1 MHPLLR
7 SWKTFL
13 LYLAAWAPLGLMF
26 GLLISVAGPL
36 TKSET
41 ATLIVPV
48 IVVLA
53 FACLSP
59 WYMCRALPLR
69 STNPWRLFGQ
79 HALAAVVVAAGLLIA
94 ASAYVSSLSDVLP
107 GLNRGYTR
115 AAPVLGAMITM
126 IYLLSVAMH
135 YVVIE
140 AQTSRRS
147 ELLAREAQLRALKAQ
162 VNPHFLFN
170 SLNSI
175 SSLTAADPMR
185 ARQMC
190 IQLADFLRTSLRLGE
205 RTLIPFSEEMELTR
219 MYLSVEQ
226 VRFGGRLQMAIDI
239 EPACDD
245 CEVPAL
251 MIQPLVENAVKHG
264 IALLEQGGE
273 IRMLGRIV
281 KDGLRFVIENPYDP
295 LAPSSRSGIGL
306 ANVRQRLDAR
316 YGSAAS
322 LDVEASDD
330 TYRVT
335 VLVPAKGA
343 QASESMVRDEKRAS

>member
-1 MHPLLR
+1 MHPLLQN
-7 SWKTFL
+7 WKASL
-13 LYLAAWAPLGLMF
+13 VYLAAWVPLGIMF
-26 GLLISVAGPL
+26 GLLISVAGSL
-36 TKSET
+36 NKLET
-41 ATLIVPV
+41 AAIIVPV
-48 IVVLA
+48 VLILA

-69 STNPWRLFGQ
+69 STNPWRVYGQ
-79 HALAAVVVAAGLLIA
+79 FALAAIVVSVVVTIVARIV
-94 ASAYVSSLSDVLP
+94 VSILSDSMP
-107 GLNRGYTR
+107 GFERGFVS
-115 AAPVLGAMITM
+115 ASPVLAAMVMM

-140 AQTSRRS
+140 AQTSRKS

-185 ARQMC
+185 AREMC

-205 RTLIPFSEEMELTR
+205 RASIPFREELELTQ

-226 VRFGGRLQMAIDI
+226 VRFGGKLQTSIDV
-239 EPACDD
+239 EPACGD

-251 MIQPLVENAVKHG
+251 VIQPLVENAVKHG
-264 IALLEQGGE
+264 IALLEDGGQ
-273 IRMLGRIV
+273 ILMLGRVV
-281 KDGLRFVIENPYDP
+281 KEGLRFIIENPYDP

-306 ANVRQRLDAR
+306 VNVRQRLEAR
-316 YGSAAS
+316 YGNAAR

-330 TYRVT
+330 VYRVT
-335 VLVPAKGA
+335 VTVPVK
-343 QASESMVRDEKRAS
+343 S